1 MNIAATILSQLKA
14 LDPRAMWA
22 WGAKDLVNTGKG
34 LQFRVGGLAKFK
46 GLVHIRYNEGS
57 DLYEI
62 DFIKIKKGLPVVVK
76 TVDDV
81 YVEDMINVIDATVQ

>member
-1 MNIAATILSQLKA
+1 MTIAATILSQLKA

>member
-1 MNIAATILSQLKA
+1 MTVASTILSQIKA
-14 LDPRAMWA
+14 LDPSAMWA
-22 WGAKDLVNTGKG
+22 WGAKDFVNTGKG
-34 LQFRVGGLAKFK
+34 LQFRVGGMAKFK
-46 GLVHIRYNEGS
+46 GLVHIRYNEGA

>member
-14 LDPRAMWA
+14 REPFVMWA

-34 LQFRVGGLAKFK
+34 LQFRVGGLTKFK

-81 YVEDMINVIDATVQ
+81 YVEDMINVIGATVQ

>member
-1 MNIAATILSQLKA
+1 MTVAATILSQLKA

-22 WGAKDLVNTGKG
+22 WGAKDLANTGKG